1 MGVDKIQMAKQG
13 VEAFSTDDWVR
24 FKAPLSADAV
34 YEELST
40 HRRIQG
46 PDAIVEGLKGWK
58 QAFPDSKGTVTKAIE
73 SGDTVALE
81 ITWEGTQTG
90 ELVGPMGAV
99 PASGKRVSVKAA
111 QLVTFKGDK
120 VAETKHYFDL
130 MTILAQIGAVP
141 TPAAA

>member
-24 FKAPLSADAV
+24 FKAPLSSDAV

-40 HRRIQG
+40 QRRIQG
-46 PDAIVEGLKGWK
+46 PDAIVEGIKGWK
-58 QAFPDSKGTVTKAIE
+58 QAFPDGKGTVTKAIE

-90 ELVGPMGAV
+90 ELMGPMGAV
-99 PASGKRVSVKAA
+99 PASGKRVRVKAA

-141 TPAAA
+141 TPATA